1 MVNAPTN
8 SEMNAKTSSAVEK
21 KDSAW
26 LTELVFSLTTVCP
39 VTTSTLGG
47 RARAMARCTAALSAP
62 GAVTTLMASSWP
74 VSWARAW
81 AVGSVNAAS
90 VAPARLFAVPNSVMP
105 VIVKV
110 RGGPAADRMRTVCPT
125 PKPYFCAVP
134 ASITTSSDVVGGPPA
149 TRCSGEI
156 C

>member
-1 MVNAPTN
+1 
-8 SEMNAKTSSAVEK
+8 
-21 KDSAW
+21 
-26 LTELVFSLTTVCP
+26 
-39 VTTSTLGG
+39 
-47 RARAMARCTAALSAP
+47 
-62 GAVTTLMASSWP
+62 MASSWP
-74 VSWARAW
+74 VSWVRAW

-156 C
+156 CWSGSKATARVGAPLVAMALPSRATNWA